1 VRRHCRGDRR
11 IDPAVRV
18 KGENR
23 MKLFKVTGDRFELR
37 VPLMKYDERTGEFE
51 GWATLEQLDHS
62 GEICDIEKSWP
73 YFKAW
78 SEKLAKATDGENLGN
93 VREMHENIAAGKL
106 TAIEKTIHPI
116 GVPGIYVKGIA
127 VDAGSKD
134 KLTKRVLVGLSIGGK
149 YVQKWTDADI
159 DGATRFTADPMEIS
173 LVDAPC
179 VPDAM
184 ITVVK
189 ADGSQEL
196 KKAVGFQPAQ
206 FWSCRSGVAHGHAT
220 KADATRCD
228 GGKPGVAMK
237 KGGVSELLLEKSLY
251 AASSIASVIMSA
263 TGVINE
269 LAWEARYEGD
279 PADASPNDKLVA
291 GTTLFYEALLEI
303 VENEKDE
310 FSTQYGSGSGDSGEA
325 TPDGSA
331 ILGDPVFMMTALA
344 EHLKKTPNAF
354 KSLRV
359 QPGTSQSGNGS
370 NGTNKEQENEMDEK
384 QVAKLAEETLRNR
397 LAPLAKQLGLADGAD
412 VLAEIVKRVPA
423 GSVVTAE
430 TPAAPADALVKSISD
445 LTGAVTGMRDDLKKD
460 RERVD
465 GIEKNVELMG
475 AAFAKTI
482 ALMAGVDVDD
492 DADLDEVLKALE
504 KKPAA
509 PKAKARAISKRKDSA
524 DEVEGEG
531 EEDDENPTGNPLVT
545 EAKLIA
551 AF

>member
-1 VRRHCRGDRR
+1 
-11 IDPAVRV
+11 
-18 KGENR
+18 

-37 VPLMKYDERTGEFE
+37 VLMKYDERTGEFE

-73 YFKAW
+73 FFKAW
-78 SEKLAKATDGENLGN
+78 SDKLAKATDGENLGN

-106 TAIEKTIHPI
+106 TAIEKTIHPL
-116 GVPGIYVKGIA
+116 GVPGIYVKGLA

-149 YVQKWTDADI
+149 YVEKSKDPEI
-159 DGATRFTADPMEIS
+159 DGAIRFVADPMEIS

-189 ADGSQEL
+189 ADGSQEM

-206 FWSCRSGVAHGHAT
+206 FWACRNVAHRHIN
-220 KADATRCD
+220 KSDAKVCD
-228 GGKPGVAMK
+228 GQGIAGKIA

-279 PADASPNDKLVA
+279 PVDASPNDKLVA

-310 FSTQYGSGSGDSGEA
+310 FATQYGSGSGDSGEA

-370 NGTNKEQENEMDEK
+370 NDNNKETENEMDEK

-412 VLAEIVKRVPA
+412 VLAEIVKRLPA
-423 GSVVTAE
+423 GTVVE
-430 TPAAPADALVKSISD
+430 TRELVAGKIDDSALVKSISD

-524 DEVEGEG
+524 DP
-531 EEDDENPTGNPLVT
+531 DDDDADEKPSGNPLVT
-545 EAKLIA
+545 EAKLLSI
-551 AF
+551 F

>member
-1 VRRHCRGDRR
+1 
-11 IDPAVRV
+11 
-18 KGENR
+18 

-73 YFKAW
+73 FFKAW
-78 SEKLAKATDGENLGN
+78 SDKLAKATDGENLGN

-106 TAIEKTIHPI
+106 TAIEKTIHPL
-116 GVPGIYVKGIA
+116 GVPGIYVKGLA

-149 YVQKWTDADI
+149 YVEKSKDPEI
-159 DGATRFTADPMEIS
+159 DGAIRFVADPMEIS

-189 ADGSQEL
+189 ADGSQEM

-206 FWSCRSGVAHGHAT
+206 FWACRNVAHRHIN
-220 KADATRCD
+220 KSDAKVCD
-228 GGKPGVAMK
+228 GQGIAGKIA

-269 LAWEARYEGD
+269 LAWEARYDGD

-291 GTTLFYEALLEI
+291 ATSLLFDALLEI
-303 VENEKDE
+303 VDDEKSDFLE
-310 FSTQYGSGSGDSGEA
+310 LYGDDSGA
-325 TPDGSA
+325 ANGSPTPDGPAVS
-331 ILGDPVFMMTALA
+331 GDPVFMLTALA
-344 EHLKKTPNAF
+344 EHMKKSPSIL

-359 QPGTSQSGNGS
+359 QSGNGS
-370 NGTNKEQENEMDEK
+370 NSNTEQENNTMDEK
-384 QVAKLAEETLRNR
+384 QIKKAAEDHLRAR
-397 LAPLAKQLGLADGAD
+397 LAPFAKQLGLAEDAD
-412 VLAEIVKRVPA
+412 VLAEIVKRLPA
-423 GSVVTAE
+423 GTAVV
-430 TPAAPADALVKSISD
+430 AAPPAPLTGEGVLVKSISD
-445 LTGAVTGMRDDLKKD
+445 LTGVVTGMRDDLKKD

-465 GIEKNVELMG
+465 AIEKSIDTMG
-475 AAFAKTI
+475 GVFAKTLAI
-482 ALMAGVDVDD
+482 MSGVDVEDD
-492 DADLDEVLKALE
+492 GDLEQVLKAIE
-504 KKPAA
+504 GKPAA
-509 PKAKARAISKRKDSA
+509 PKAKVRATAVSKRKDSA
-524 DEVEGEG
+524 DP
-531 EEDDENPTGNPLVT
+531 DDDDADEKPSGNPLVT
-545 EAKLIA
+545 EAKLLSI
-551 AF
+551 F